1 MTNTVTLAV
10 YKEKMSKNSRGLLL
24 RVAYSQVTFLCM
36 KSLYIQ
42 KEYTVYRVLLNNI
55 VTSMSSHVRQ
65 QESQS

>member
-10 YKEKMSKNSRGLLL
+10 YKEKMSKNGRRLLL
-24 RVAYSQVTFLCM
+24 HVAYSQVTFLCM

-42 KEYTVYRVLLNNI
+42 KEYTVYRVLLSKI
-55 VTSMSSHVRQ
+55 VTSISSHVRQ